1 VLALLAAA
9 AAAVLVTAG
18 GSGSG
23 AALTSAAEV
32 SPAGWVGLAG
42 EARPRVS
49 VGQRVLVV
57 LRAASLADRV
67 LAGGGIVSEAQE
79 RKWSNQARAK
89 QKLLIARLSLQ
100 GVLIKPEFTYTRVV
114 NGFSAAIDAR
124 GLAVL
129 EHAPEVAGVYP
140 VRVAYPASQSSRLL
154 SGAAAAAGSIEL
166 SGVSGRG
173 VTIALLDTGVDRAQ
187 PYLRGRV
194 LGGIDVVGKDPTA
207 EAALKPDDPG
217 RLEEHGTQ
225 MAGILVGAG
234 GPFGISGVAT
244 GASVLPIRVAG
255 WQADASGHW
264 SVYSRTDQ
272 ILAGLEKAVDPNDDG
287 DAHDAARIALIAL
300 AAPYSAFA
308 DDPLARGA
316 AGALALDTLVV
327 APSGNDGAAG
337 PGFGSISGPGAALAA
352 LTVGAADLRPTASSV
367 RVVARAGLRVLVDRT
382 EPLGGSVT
390 ARRPVIAHVAV
401 PRSGGAEV
409 ALGDFFDRR
418 GFSLVAGR
426 AALVPSGS
434 DPRRVA
440 EAAARAGAAA
450 VLLYGA
456 ELPAGG
462 LGLDEDVSVPV
473 VSLPDAAA
481 RALRAAI
488 GSPAGAIVTIGAAG
502 AQANLGLQH
511 VAPFSS
517 TGLTFDGTV
526 KPELV
531 GPGVGVPTAS
541 PGANPD
547 GSPRFATV
555 NGSSAAAATVAG
567 AAALLAE
574 ARPSLDAGAL
584 KSLLVGAAQPLAG
597 DPVSAQGAGLVD
609 VGAAAAAEVAASPA
623 TLSLGRAG
631 GAGWRATQTIT
642 VRNVSTRSLRLGL
655 TAEHLSE
662 GAAAVR
668 ISADPTSLRLARGE
682 STEIKITASVRS
694 SPVGTVPADG
704 ALRIAI
710 SGGSPVRVPWLVA
723 FGARP
728 ATLLDPLQ
736 LSVLSFKPSDSAPA
750 LLTFRAGRLLGR
762 QIVPVRQLDIRLF
775 SPEQGSIGLIAR
787 VRDLLPG
794 SYAFGL
800 TGRSPTGQQLAPGP
814 YTLRV
819 IASPTDGGP
828 DSVRSIR
835 FTIK

>member
-1 VLALLAAA
+1 MPTRRGDPRPAGVLALLAVA

-23 AALTSAAEV
+23 AALTSAAEL
-32 SPAGWVGLAG
+32 SPAGWAGLAG
-42 EARPRVS
+42 ETRPRVS

-89 QKLLIARLSLQ
+89 QEVLIARLSLQ
-100 GVLIKPEFTYTRVV
+100 GVLIKPEFTYTRVL

-140 VRVAYPASQSSRLL
+140 VRVAYPASQSSRLFF
-154 SGAAAAAGSIEL
+154 GAAAAAGSIEL
-166 SGVSGRG
+166 SGASGRG

-217 RLEEHGTQ
+217 QLEEHGTQ

-244 GASVLPIRVAG
+244 GASVPPIRVAG

-337 PGFGSISGPGAALAA
+337 PGFGSISGPGGALAA

-367 RVVARAGLRVLVDRT
+367 RVVARAGLRVLFDRT
-382 EPLGGSVT
+382 AALGGSVT
-390 ARRPVIAHVAV
+390 ARR
-401 PRSGGAEV
+401 
-409 ALGDFFDRR
+409 
-418 GFSLVAGR
+418 
-426 AALVPSGS
+426 
-434 DPRRVA
+434 
-440 EAAARAGAAA
+440 
-450 VLLYGA
+450 
-456 ELPAGG
+456 
-462 LGLDEDVSVPV
+462 
-473 VSLPDAAA
+473 
-481 RALRAAI
+481 
-488 GSPAGAIVTIGAAG
+488 
-502 AQANLGLQH
+502 
-511 VAPFSS
+511 PFSS

-526 KPELV
+526 KPDLV

-597 DPVSAQGAGLVD
+597 DPVSAQGAGLPD
-609 VGAAAAAEVAASPA
+609 VGAAAVAEGAASPA

-642 VRNVSTRSLRLGL
+642 VRNVSTRTLRLGL

-662 GAAAVR
+662 GAAAVKVS
-668 ISADPTSLRLARGE
+668 IDPVSLRLGRGA
-682 STEIKITASVRS
+682 SADVKVTAAVRS
-694 SPVGTVPADG
+694 APVG
-704 ALRIAI
+704 
-710 SGGSPVRVPWLVA
+710 
-723 FGARP
+723 
-728 ATLLDPLQ
+728 
-736 LSVLSFKPSDSAPA
+736 
-750 LLTFRAGRLLGR
+750 
-762 QIVPVRQLDIRLF
+762 
-775 SPEQGSIGLIAR
+775 
-787 VRDLLPG
+787 
-794 SYAFGL
+794 
-800 TGRSPTGQQLAPGP
+800 
-814 YTLRV
+814 
-819 IASPTDGGP
+819 
-828 DSVRSIR
+828 
-835 FTIK
+835 